1 MLLDPLELTA
11 IKRTQVWE
19 AGRAWSPLCFCT
31 IADTNEKFML
41 KDGRWRMSA
50 ARRREGGR
58 EEGVA
63 ATLQWLWDGEGRAS
77 TVVCGD
83 GGAHT

>member
-1 MLLDPLELTA
+1 
-11 IKRTQVWE
+11 
-19 AGRAWSPLCFCT
+19 
-31 IADTNEKFML
+31 
-41 KDGRWRMSA
+41 MSA